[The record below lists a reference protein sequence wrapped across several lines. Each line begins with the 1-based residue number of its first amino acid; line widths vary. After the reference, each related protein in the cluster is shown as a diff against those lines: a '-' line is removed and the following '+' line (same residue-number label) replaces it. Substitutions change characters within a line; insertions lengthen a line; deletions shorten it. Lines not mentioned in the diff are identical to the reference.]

1 MTYHIQPASFREGR
15 TTFSHFFLSALQFL
29 TLDFLEGERNL
40 DQEFDCL
47 QRPHVQQG
55 RGVTNI
61 SCPVKSQDIV

>member
-1 MTYHIQPASFREGR
+1 MQTSNRTY
-15 TTFSHFFLSALQFL
+15 LSALPVL

-61 SCPVKSQDIV
+61 LCPEKSQDIM